1 MYTREHLLL
10 RIDAIDGG
18 PRSCMREG
26 ERGGEREW
34 RKRAEKREIVNDGR
48 EKDGKDRKGTKGV
61 GIEGGVRGE
70 RIVVNAGAKGL
81 S

>member
-1 MYTREHLLL
+1 MEE
-10 RIDAIDGG
+10 
-18 PRSCMREG
+18 SES
-26 ERGGEREW
+26 W